1 MSEKEGSEPG
11 FGQRMANTEDRHILR
26 VVEAT
31 VGPGI
36 LAPKKLNL
44 MTLND
49 NKVSKYLI
57 F

>member
-1 MSEKEGSEPG
+1 MAEKEGSEPG
-11 FGQRMANTEDRHILR
+11 FGQRMANPEILR
-26 VVEAT
+26 VVKAT